1 MLMLQWAVLLSV
13 EVKMTL
19 TSNSLCFRRILI
31 EESLIFFSFSGQVKA
46 QVPFPSP
53 TDYVAAV
60 WEHCSIE

>member
-1 MLMLQWAVLLSV
+1 MLILQWAVLLSV
-13 EVKMTL
+13 EVKVTL
-19 TSNSLCFRRILI
+19 ASNSPSFTRILI

-46 QVPFPSP
+46 QVLFPSP